1 MDAVVKADTGRG
13 IENLFRP
20 RDVVQL
26 PFKFVLTHLER
37 QLLVAQL
44 LYFSEQVL
52 RGKNVTHVQGEN
64 GGKGQDDDH
73 ETRRGDGS
81 EPVVDFRPGI
91 LLDDMR
97 IRQVAP

>member
-1 MDAVVKADTGRG
+1 MNAVVKADTGSG

-64 GGKGQDDDH
+64 GGKGQDDDY
-73 ETRRGDGS
+73 ETRRGHGS

-97 IRQVAP
+97 IR